1 MKNYPIN
8 ITPSLMK
15 TKYTKIKKLWKD
27 LKNHQNKAIDT
38 QFSKIA
44 LQLIV
49 HLELF
54 RSTFLNAPK
63 TILTEIRIGYIL

>member
-1 MKNYPIN
+1 
-8 ITPSLMK
+8 MK

-49 HLELF
+49 HLELKQ
-54 RSTFLNAPK
+54 FLLKLELDIYYNIYIK
-63 TILTEIRIGYIL
+63 TLLL